1 MGEQIG
7 LESRYM
13 MNTYRRKPIE
23 FVRGEGM
30 LLWDDAGREYLDFHS
45 GIGAVS
51 LGHCDPD
58 VTAAVRDQIETLVH
72 VGNYYYVENRGELAR
87 EIDGLLGGGWRTFFA
102 NSGAEAN
109 EGAIKVARKWAK
121 QHKPGAYKVVT
132 AYGSFH
138 GRTLATLAATAQPAK
153 QETFQ
158 PLPDG
163 FLHVPLNDIDALEA
177 IVDET
182 VCGVLLEPIQ
192 GEGGVWP
199 CTQEY
204 LEAARRICDEKGAL
218 LIFDEVQ
225 TGYFRTGPAF
235 AFQLFGVVPD
245 VVAQAKGM
253 GNGYPI
259 GAFSARGDAAVALE
273 PGDHG
278 TTFGGSP
285 VVCAA
290 SLATVKG
297 LTAMDAESHVSEVG
311 GYLKD
316 ALEALPGVAS
326 VHGAGLMVGVSL
338 DRPIAPEVM
347 EAALDRGI
355 VMNAIGTDILRLL
368 PPLICGTEHVDTFV
382 EVLRDLL
389 ETIGAQR

>member
-1 MGEQIG
+1 MDSNQVG
-7 LESRYM
+7 LESQYVM
-13 MNTYRRKPIE
+13 GTYLRKPVE

-30 LLWDDAGREYLDFHS
+30 LLWDSEGREYLDFHS
-45 GIGAVS
+45 GVGAVS
-51 LGHCDPD
+51 MGHCQPS
-58 VTAAVRDQIETLVH
+58 VTDAVRDQIETLVH
-72 VGNYYYVENRGELAR
+72 VGNYFYVENRGELAR
-87 EIDGLLGGGWRTFFA
+87 EIDALLGGGWKTFFA

-109 EGAIKVARKWAK
+109 EGAIKVARRWAK

-132 AYGSFH
+132 ANGSFH

-153 QETFQ
+153 QDTFQ

-163 FLHVPLNDIDALEA
+163 FLHVDLNDIDALEA

-192 GEGGVWP
+192 GESGVWP
-199 CTQEY
+199 CEPEY
-204 LEAARRICDEKGAL
+204 LRAVRRICDEKGAL

-225 TGYFRTGPAF
+225 TGYFRTGTAF
-235 AFQLFGVVPD
+235 AWQGYGVVPD

-259 GAFSARGDAAVALE
+259 GAFSARGVAADVLG

-290 SLATVKG
+290 SLATIRSMQETDIAK
-297 LTAMDAESHVSEVG
+297 HVRIVG
-311 GYLKD
+311 DYLRS
-316 ALEALPGVAS
+316 ALESLPGVTS
-326 VHGAGLMVGVSL
+326 VRGAGLMVGATL
-338 DRPIAPEVM
+338 ERPVAVEVVD
-347 EAALDRGI
+347 AALERGF
-355 VMNAIGTDILRLL
+355 VLNSVGADILRFL
-368 PPLICGTEHVDTFV
+368 PPLICTIGDVDT
-382 EVLRDLL
+382 L
-389 ETIGAQR
+389 IGTLATLIEEA